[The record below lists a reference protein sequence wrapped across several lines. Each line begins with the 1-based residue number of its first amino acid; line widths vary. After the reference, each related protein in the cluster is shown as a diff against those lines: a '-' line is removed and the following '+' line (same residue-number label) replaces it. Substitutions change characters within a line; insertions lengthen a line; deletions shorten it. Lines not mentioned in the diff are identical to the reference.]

1 MNKRKF
7 KEALDHLLE
16 EDVEGISWDQK
27 LSLVTQRIVKREK
40 KLNLNAENK
49 GKPWTDEELR
59 LVLRT
64 APTVENCMLLAR
76 TFRRCYGSIEQ
87 IFRWAAS
94 RSLIAK
100 KRPDHSFVNQIK
112 RIAEEVGWRA
122 T

>member
-1 MNKRKF
+1 MNKRRF
-7 KEALDHLLE
+7 KDSVDQLLDQ
-16 EDVEGISWDQK
+16 DVDGLSWDQK
-27 LSLVTQRIVKREK
+27 LALIQQRIVNREK
-40 KLNLNAENK
+40 KRNVKAENK

-59 LVLRT
+59 LRT

-76 TFRRCYGSIEQ
+76 TFRRGYGSIEQ

>member
-7 KEALDHLLE
+7 KDAVDQLLDQ
-16 EDVEGISWDQK
+16 DVDGLSWDQK
-27 LSLVTQRIVKREK
+27 LALISKRIVDREK
-40 KLNLNAENK
+40 KLNVSAENK

-76 TFRRCYGSIEQ
+76 TFRRGYGSIEQ

-100 KRPDHSFVNQIK
+100 KRPDDTFVNQIK
-112 RIAEEVGWRA
+112 RIADEVGWRA